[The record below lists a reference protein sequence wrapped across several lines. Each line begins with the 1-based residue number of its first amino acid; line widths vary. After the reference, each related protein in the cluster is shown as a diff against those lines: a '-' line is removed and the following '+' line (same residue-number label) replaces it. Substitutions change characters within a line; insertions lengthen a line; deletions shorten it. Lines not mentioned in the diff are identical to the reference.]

1 TSGNSR
7 FGPGHLRSEVVL
19 MNRIEVFRKML
30 ETDSQNA
37 TVRFGLA
44 NELVKNGRFEE
55 AVSELHVYLSQADD
69 QGAAYGM
76 LARALEKLDRTDE
89 ARTAYEQGIAGP
101 RRFQTTI
108 LTPSFP
114 PHPFADW
121 LITIAGGDPPG
132 RCPGEVVRHQPEVCR
147 CVDFRFC
154 SFVFVRPEEVER

>member
-1 TSGNSR
+1 
-7 FGPGHLRSEVVL
+7 

-89 ARTAYEQGIAGP
+89 ARTAYEQGIAAA
-101 RRFQTTI
+101 RRHG
-108 LTPSFP
+108 
-114 PHPFADW
+114 HPG
-121 LITIAGGDPPG
+121 IAQ
-132 RCPGEVVRHQPEVCR
+132 EFELAMA
-147 CVDFRFC
+147 
-154 SFVFVRPEEVER
+154 ELL